1 MNANILYDKILF
13 NLQYRKMIMSKKI
26 ASARIS
32 EKSSQLLQNLNNS
45 LPFDKVLYREDIE
58 GSKAHAFMLSEQGII
73 SKEDYVKIE
82 AGLSEILEE
91 IESGIFTLDGNDEDI
106 HMAVESRLTQKIGD
120 AGKRL
125 HTARSRNDQVA
136 LDFRLYVQHNTKVIA
151 QLLLQNIATLIE
163 IAKQNVETMLPGMT
177 HLQHAQPINF
187 GYHMMAYA
195 SMFKRDY
202 ERFVSSY
209 ARNNYSPIG
218 CAALAGTPHPINRK
232 ITAEKLGFSAPT
244 LNCLDTVSDRDFAL
258 EMLFNVATMMM
269 HISRLSE
276 ELILWSASEF
286 KWITLSDRHAT
297 GSSIMPQKKNPDIP
311 ELLRGKTGRVNGNL
325 IGLLTVMKGLPLAY
339 NKDMQEDKEG
349 VFDSVRTAILSLQ
362 VLDEMMREMTVNK
375 AQMEKACMIGHLSA
389 TDLADYLVREAGLP
403 FRDAYHITGNA
414 VNLAEEKG
422 LDISELSLEEL
433 KNIDERIGK
442 DVVKLLDNRASMNAR
457 KSEGGTATERTLEQ
471 IESMKEWRERQN
483 EYSLR

>member
-1 MNANILYDKILF
+1 
-13 NLQYRKMIMSKKI
+13 MSKKI

-32 EKSSQLLQNLNNS
+32 EKSSKLLQDLNNS
-45 LPFDKVLYREDIE
+45 LPFDKALYLEDIT
-58 GSKAHAFMLSEQGII
+58 GSRAHAFMLSEQGII
-73 SKEDYVKIE
+73 SKEDYEKIDAGLLEILGEIE
-82 AGLSEILEE
+82 AGEFL
-91 IESGIFTLDGNDEDI
+91 LDGDDEDI
-106 HMAVESRLTQKIGD
+106 HMAVEGRLTAKIGD

-136 LDFRLYVQHNTKVIA
+136 LDFRLYVQNNTKAIA
-151 QLLLQNIATLIE
+151 GLLLENIQTLVMLAE
-163 IAKQNVETMLPGMT
+163 DNTETLLPGMT

-202 ERFVSSY
+202 ERFMSAY
-209 ARNNYSPIG
+209 ERNNYSPIG
-218 CAALAGTPHPINRK
+218 CAALAGTPHPIDRK
-232 ITAEKLGFSAPT
+232 ITAEKLGFNAPT

-258 EMLFNVATMMM
+258 EILFNIATMMM
-269 HISRLSE
+269 HMSRLSE

-325 IGLLTVMKGLPLAY
+325 VGLLTVMKGLPLAY

-349 VFDSVRTAILSLQ
+349 VFDSVRTALLSLQ
-362 VLDEMMREMTVNK
+362 VLNEMMAEMTVNK
-375 AQMEKACMIGHLSA
+375 EKMEAACMIGHLSA

-414 VNLAEEKG
+414 VNLAETKG
-422 LDISELSLEEL
+422 LDISELSLADL
-433 KNIDERIGK
+433 QSIDSRIGEG
-442 DVVKLLDNRASMNAR
+442 VVALLDNRASMNAR

-471 IESMKEWRERQN
+471 VAWMKGWLEAQN
-483 EYSLR
+483 

>member
-1 MNANILYDKILF
+1 V
-13 NLQYRKMIMSKKI
+13 SKKI

-32 EKSSQLLQNLNNS
+32 EESSQLLQELNNS

-73 SKEDYVKIE
+73 SKEDYTQIDR
-82 AGLSEILEE
+82 GLSEILEE
-91 IESGIFTLDGNDEDI
+91 IESGIFKLDGDDEDI
-106 HMAVESRLTQKIGD
+106 HMAIEGRLTQKIGD

-136 LDFRLYVQHNTKVIA
+136 LDFRLFVQKNT
-151 QLLLQNIATLIE
+151 QNIAKLLLDNIE
-163 IAKQNVETMLPGMT
+163 TFITVAQNSSDVLLPGMT

-202 ERFVSSY
+202 ERFISSY
-209 ARNNYSPIG
+209 ERNNYSPIG
-218 CAALAGTPHPINRK
+218 CAALAGTPHSLDRN
-232 ITAEKLGFSAPT
+232 ITAKKLGFKEPT

-258 EMLFNVATMMM
+258 EILFNISTMMM

-276 ELILWSASEF
+276 ELILWSSSEF
-286 KWITLSDRHAT
+286 KFITLSDRHST

-325 IGLLTVMKGLPLAY
+325 VALLTVMKGLPLAY

-349 VFDSVRTAILSLQ
+349 VFDSVKTALLSLQ
-362 VLDEMMREMTVNK
+362 VLNEMIQDMRVNRDK
-375 AQMEKACMIGHLSA
+375 MNQACMVGHLSA
-389 TDLADYLVREAGLP
+389 TDLADYLVKEVGIP
-403 FRDAYHITGNA
+403 FRDAYHITGDI
-414 VNLAEEKG
+414 VNLAEDKG
-422 LDISELSLEEL
+422 VDISELSLEEL
-433 KNIDERIGK
+433 QSIDSRIGEGA
-442 DVVKLLDNRASMNAR
+442 LAILDNRASMNAR
-457 KSEGGTATERTLEQ
+457 NSEGGTSTARTIEQ
-471 IESMKEWRERQN
+471 IEKLSKWLN
-483 EYSLR
+483 EQRSR

>member
-1 MNANILYDKILF
+1 
-13 NLQYRKMIMSKKI
+13 MSKKI

-32 EKSSQLLQNLNNS
+32 EKSSKLLQDLNNS

-58 GSKAHAFMLSEQGII
+58 GSMAHAYMLSEQKII
-73 SKEDYVKIE
+73 TKEDYKEIE
-82 AGLSEILEE
+82 LGLSEILAE
-91 IESGIFTLDGNDEDI
+91 IEAGEFKLDGDDEDI
-106 HMAVESRLTQKIGD
+106 HMAIEGRLTAKIGD

-136 LDFRLYVQHNTKVIA
+136 LDFRLYVQNNTKSIA
-151 QLLLQNIATLIE
+151 NFLLENIKTLVNVAEKNAT
-163 IAKQNVETMLPGMT
+163 VMLPGMT

-187 GYHMMAYA
+187 GYHMLAYA
-195 SMFKRDY
+195 SMLKRDY

-209 ARNNYSPIG
+209 ERNNYSPIG
-218 CAALAGTPHPINRK
+218 CAALAGTPHNISRE
-232 ITAEKLGFSAPT
+232 ITSNKLGFNAPT

-258 EMLFNVATMMM
+258 EVLFNISTMMM

-286 KWITLSDRHAT
+286 GWVTLSDRHAT

-325 IGLLTVMKGLPLAY
+325 IALLTVMKGLPLAY

-349 VFDSVRTAILSLQ
+349 VFDSVRTALLSLQ
-362 VLDEMMREMTVNK
+362 VLNEMIADMKVNADK
-375 AQMEKACMIGHLSA
+375 MEKSCMIGHLSA
-389 TDLADYLVREAGLP
+389 TDLADYLVKEQGMP
-403 FRDAYHITGNA
+403 FRDAYHITGNV

-422 LDISELSLEEL
+422 LDISELSLDEL
-433 KNIDERIGK
+433 QSIDSAIGEG
-442 DVVKLLDNRASMNAR
+442 VVKLLDNRASMNAR
-457 KSEGGTATERTLEQ
+457 LSEGGTATIRTLEQ
-471 IESMKEWRERQN
+471 VSSLQVWIENQK
-483 EYSLR
+483 

>member
-1 MNANILYDKILF
+1 
-13 NLQYRKMIMSKKI
+13 MSTKI

-32 EKSSQLLQNLNNS
+32 TKSSQLLQELNNS
-45 LPFDKVLYREDIE
+45 LPFDKVLYQEDIE
-58 GSKAHAFMLSEQGII
+58 GSLAHALMLCEQKII
-73 SKEDYVKIE
+73 SQEDYQAIKG
-82 AGLSEILEE
+82 GLEEILEE
-91 IESGIFTLDGNDEDI
+91 IKSGLFLLDGDDEDI
-106 HMAVESRLTQKIGD
+106 HMAIEGRLTAKVGD

-136 LDFRLYVQHNTKVIA
+136 LDFRLYVQKSTKTIASLLLENITTLSTIA
-151 QLLLQNIATLIE
+151 QAHTT
-163 IAKQNVETMLPGMT
+163 TMLPGMT

-202 ERFVSSY
+202 ERFTSSFE
-209 ARNNYSPIG
+209 RNNYSPIG
-218 CAALAGTPHPINRK
+218 CAALAGTPHSINRK
-232 ITAEKLGFSAPT
+232 STCDTLGFDAPT

-258 EMLFNVATMMM
+258 EILFNISTMMM

-286 KWITLSDRHAT
+286 RWITLSDAHAT

-325 IGLLTVMKGLPLAY
+325 VSLLTVMKGLPLAY

-349 VFDSVRTAILSLQ
+349 VFDSVRTATLSLE
-362 VLDEMMREMTVNK
+362 VLAEMM
-375 AQMEKACMIGHLSA
+375 AQMSVNVEQMQKACMVGHLSA
-389 TDLADYLVREAGLP
+389 TDLADYLVKEQGLA

-422 LDISELSLEEL
+422 LDISELTLEEL
-433 KNIDERIGK
+433 QSIDGRIGEG
-442 DVVKLLDNRASMNAR
+442 VVGLLDNRASMNAR
-457 KSEGGTATERTLEQ
+457 ESEGGTATARTIEQ
-471 IESMKEWRERQN
+471 IAFIKTWLKTQKER
-483 EYSLR
+483 